1 MLNAHRMGGSICHPC
16 TTTKLNNT
24 MKNTNKITRI
34 LAALSY
40 LIEKQGLS
48 PDQINELI
56 LTTIEEE

>member
-1 MLNAHRMGGSICHPC
+1 
-16 TTTKLNNT
+16 